1 MEKCSSSIV
10 FDYANIPFIIQQPFS
25 YFLFP
30 EFHHS
35 AQAKSATVAITL
47 NIDCSNKA
55 TDQGHPTRI

>member
-10 FDYANIPFIIQQPFS
+10 FDYAHMPLIIQQPFP

-47 NIDCSNKA
+47 HIDCSKKA
-55 TDQGHPTRI
+55 TDQGHPPRI